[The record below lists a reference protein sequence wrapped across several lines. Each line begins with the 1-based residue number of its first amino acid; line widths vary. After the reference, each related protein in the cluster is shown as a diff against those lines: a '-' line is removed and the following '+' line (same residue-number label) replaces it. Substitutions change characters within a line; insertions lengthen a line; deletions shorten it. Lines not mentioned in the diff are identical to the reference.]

1 MKKLLLILL
10 CLPMIGFT
18 NFSYASFPVQEN
30 LKVEIIEKTTINLST
45 TLVLPKAVKWILF
58 ALLSLLI
65 IGIIGALIM
74 IKNVLSD
81 GQVVVQ

>member
-10 CLPMIGFT
+10 CLPMIGFI

-30 LKVEIIEKTTINLST
+30 LKVEIIENNTVNIST
-45 TLVLPKAVKWILF
+45 ALVLPKAVKWILF
-58 ALLSLLI
+58 VILSLLI
-65 IGIIGALIM
+65 VSIIVAVIM
-74 IKNVLSD
+74 IRNVLSG